1 MVQRTVQLGLS
12 FEAMDTSKANKRVG
26 VFLILPVKKGVKSA
40 MDQELENIPMDE
52 KMGKISD
59 LLDYAKS
66 MVEPIIH
73 QKYQQNEYMDGMIM
87 SVLTGYGG
95 QGIATRLLN
104 AVEGLTKEL
113 KLNLIYVGCTS
124 KYSSLVMA
132 KSGYEVAYSL
142 RYDEY
147 IKDGVQVFKP
157 EPPHDTM
164 SAYIKLLD

>member
-1 MVQRTVQLGLS
+1 
-12 FEAMDTSKANKRVG
+12 
-26 VFLILPVKKGVKSA
+26 
-40 MDQELENIPMDE
+40 MDQELENFPMDE

-66 MVEPIIH
+66 MVESII
-73 QKYQQNEYMDGMIM
+73 QQNEYMDGMIM

-104 AVEGLTKEL
+104 AVEGLTREMKL
-113 KLNLIYVGCTS
+113 KVIYVGCTS
-124 KYSSLVMA
+124 KYSALVMA
-132 KSGYEVAYSL
+132 KSGYEEVYSF
-142 RYDEY
+142 RYDQY